1 MKTLKMDVYQ
11 TIALTALVK
20 CGTFLDRLEEVV
32 VLVVHTLHNK
42 EILRLKAGY
51 SWKTI
56 RPSSTTGKF

>member
-42 EILRLKAGY
+42 EILRLKHGY
-51 SWKTI
+51 S
-56 RPSSTTGKF
+56 